1 MIDID
6 FDIDGAGFIRSFSV
20 SGHSGFASKGSDIV
34 CSSVSILV
42 DSFLSSCELEEG
54 IEFSSDTSV
63 DGLVKFSV
71 LGVEE
76 VKTQRYLGF
85 CMVLAV
91 GLKRLASEFPRYVR
105 LI

>member
-1 MIDID
+1 MINID
-6 FDIDGAGFIRSFSV
+6 FDIDDSGFVRAFSI
-20 SGHSGFASKGSDIV
+20 SGHSGFARKGKDIV

-63 DGLVKFSV
+63 NGLVKFSV
-71 LGVEE
+71 SGVEE
-76 VKTQRYLGF
+76 GTTQRYLGF
-85 CMVLAV
+85 CMVLVV
-91 GLKRLASEFPRYVR
+91 GLKRLTSEFPKNVR